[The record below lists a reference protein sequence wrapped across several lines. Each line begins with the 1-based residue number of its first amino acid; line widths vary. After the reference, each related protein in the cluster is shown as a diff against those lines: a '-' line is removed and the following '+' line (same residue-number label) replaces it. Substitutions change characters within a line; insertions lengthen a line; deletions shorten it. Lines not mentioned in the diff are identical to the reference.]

1 MSLIYR
7 LRKSKQPH
15 FIQGVYDYIGEMK
28 PFVKR
33 VRKPHLLLPMVLFK
47 SIEWGIYR
55 WYKTPIRRFYGVKG
69 NELIHRITNQH
80 IMRCRF
86 ILF

>member
-7 LRKSKQPH
+7 LRETEQPH

-28 PFVKR
+28 PFIRR

-47 SIEWGIYR
+47 SEIGNI
-55 WYKTPIRRFYGVKG
+55 GV
-69 NELIHRITNQH
+69 
-80 IMRCRF
+80 F
-86 ILF
+86 